1 MSIRILSDDEWLV
14 LDKPAGVSV
23 HNAAEGEQ
31 DVLSWLRREKRD
43 ERPVHRIDKGTSGLL
58 LCASRERAAQA
69 SAWFVEGRVQKM
81 YLAMVSG
88 KARNKGVI
96 RRALKEGGQRI
107 EATTRY
113 RCVERFGSFSL
124 LEVRTETGRKHQ
136 IRRHL
141 QSIGLPLVGDDRYGP
156 RRPRPIKGFPGRLWL
171 HAAWL
176 ELPMGEEFESPLP
189 SELEEHL
196 SLLRSVPP
204 AD

>member
-1 MSIRILSDDEWLV
+1 M
-14 LDKPAGVSV
+14 

-69 SAWFVEGRVQKM
+69 SALFVEGRVQKM

-141 QSIGLPLVGDDRYGP
+141 QSIGLPLVPGGP
-156 RRPRPIKGFPGRLWL
+156 GPSRASPVGSGFTPPGWSCPWARSSR
-171 HAAWL
+171 AR
-176 ELPMGEEFESPLP
+176 SPA
-189 SELEEHL
+189 SW
-196 SLLRSVPP
+196 RST
-204 AD
+204 